1 MDLDRTLQFVHLQLD
16 EIDQWFTLNLEVTQE
31 NVFSYYVLLGRL
43 AAYNELI
50 DELQG
55 QMNDAI
61 PNTWAA

>member
-61 PNTWAA
+61 PNT